1 MQCNL
6 SDSGASIDSGSSI
19 TETQQQQK
27 MPDLSETKLVQRK
40 NNSMSAVVV
49 PVSTGSSGD
58 EFPHE
63 DIEDKPLDSVEE
75 EVRTL
80 LFLTLCLA
88 FRTKFTILYH
98 LPDNPSILPIHEV
111 VVLSKLHN
119 FGATKVT
126 FL

>member
-1 MQCNL
+1 METLQCNL

-63 DIEDKPLDSVEE
+63 DIEDKPLDSVDE
-75 EVRTL
+75 EVRTISFLRLWKLKQIL
-80 LFLTLCLA
+80 LEIA
-88 FRTKFTILYH
+88 FVIFQVDKSVNSAENIL
-98 LPDNPSILPIHEV
+98 LMP
-111 VVLSKLHN
+111 K
-119 FGATKVT
+119 KVH
-126 FL
+126 

>member
-49 PVSTGSSGD
+49 PVSTGSSGND
-58 EFPHE
+58 SPHE
-63 DIEDKPLDSVEE
+63 DLIEDKPLDSVGE
-75 EVRTL
+75 EVR
-80 LFLTLCLA
+80 
-88 FRTKFTILYH
+88 
-98 LPDNPSILPIHEV
+98 
-111 VVLSKLHN
+111 LHIQ
-119 FGATKVT
+119 T
-126 FL
+126 F

>member
-75 EVRTL
+75 EVRIISI
-80 LFLTLCLA
+80 FKSIQASSKDYFCY
-88 FRTKFTILYH
+88 FH
-98 LPDNPSILPIHEV
+98 DNR
-111 VVLSKLHN
+111 KR
-119 FGATKVT
+119 
-126 FL
+126 